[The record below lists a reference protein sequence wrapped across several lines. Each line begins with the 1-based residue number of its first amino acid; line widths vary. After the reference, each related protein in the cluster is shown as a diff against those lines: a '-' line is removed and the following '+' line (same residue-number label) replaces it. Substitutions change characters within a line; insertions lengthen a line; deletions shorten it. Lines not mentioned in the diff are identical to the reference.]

1 MTVEIVDVLPDI
13 PKFSIHLLD
22 EVEPAEEQ
30 EQIPFFHSGVGQQ
43 ALGGVGLSEGGLPA
57 LPGGYRS
64 SNNNR
69 RGSQEGELQDSA
81 GDAQ

>member
-30 EQIPFFHSGVGQQ
+30 EEIARFY
-43 ALGGVGLSEGGLPA
+43 AD
-57 LPGGYRS
+57 RIK
-64 SNNNR
+64 
-69 RGSQEGELQDSA
+69 
-81 GDAQ
+81 